1 MPRLSETWDE
11 VLGRLVA
18 DLDDA
23 ERRLD
28 AQLAPAV
35 ERWTPPGDLGP
46 LPERLLE
53 RAVAVL
59 SRQGDLTAR
68 FEEARTTAG
77 RHLAA
82 LDAIPARRQ
91 GAALYLDVTG

>member
-1 MPRLSETWDE
+1 MSDSWDD

-28 AQLAPAV
+28 AQAAPAV
-35 ERWTPPGDLGP
+35 ERWTPPADLGP

-59 SRQGDLTAR
+59 SRQGKVAERLD
-68 FEEARTTAG
+68 EARTAAG